1 MALLL
6 WVYGIDY
13 VFEALTMFILLLVA
27 RKTALSLLKDDAEEN
42 LEEPKFPESNDCNN
56 FYEH

>member
-1 MALLL
+1 MQLLL

-13 VFEALTMFILLLVA
+13 VFESLTMCILLLVA
-27 RKTALSLLKDDAEEN
+27 RKTAMSLLDDEAEEN
-42 LEEPKFPESNDCNN
+42 SEEPKFAQPNDCNN